1 MPTAVLRRYTPPTCT
16 LEIAATGSALS
27 RWTDRTV
34 LKNVRF
40 NLSFD
45 DPKLPPE
52 KQITVSGNRSQLES
66 LCQTV
71 AAYVQHL
78 LNAAPDQISWEPAL
92 RTVNRDQDSRDQ
104 AIGETA
110 LAESPLA
117 ETPAAQAPLA
127 PNGIALHPKGLLSH
141 DLHLGDLATA
151 ESGATVHLSTLQL
164 FDLANALEDY
174 QTEALSLPTLERSWL
189 KMPQGSLKIAA
200 SAILALGVTG
210 ILGKFVVDLSRPT
223 VQTATA
229 PTQPSEREVNSELSR
244 ELFPT
249 LSPPP
254 DNANP
259 SITVQPLPPPPPDG
273 VSQSN
278 SPGLPPVGVTEPPA
292 NPQPPVEAPAPA
304 TAPAPNAE
312 APSLTII
319 PNPDGAASTAAPPVL
334 EPSDPAEP
342 PRLAGVDPAA
352 SALRSSQSSEL
363 DAETNIATD
372 STAFDTIPQV
382 AEIRGYFQQ
391 RWQPPTELTQ
401 TLEYRLLLNADGS
414 LQRIV
419 PLGQASANFID
430 RTNMPL
436 MGEPFVS
443 ATSDGSTPQIRL
455 VLKPDG
461 KVQSFLEY
469 AN

>member
-52 KQITVSGNRSQLES
+52 KQVTLSGDRSQLET
-66 LCQTV
+66 LCQAV
-71 AAYVQHL
+71 GAYVQHL
-78 LNAAPDQISWEPAL
+78 LDAAPDQIAWEPAL
-92 RTVNRDQDSRDQ
+92 QSVRRDQPV
-104 AIGETA
+104 GETA
-110 LAESPLA
+110 LAEA
-117 ETPAAQAPLA
+117 PAAEMPPPAA
-127 PNGIALHPKGLLSH
+127 SGVALQPKGLLSH

-164 FDLANALEDY
+164 FDLANALEEY
-174 QTEALSLPTLERSWL
+174 QAEALSLPALERSWL
-189 KMPQGSLKIAA
+189 KLPQGSLKIAA
-200 SAILALGVTG
+200 STILALGITG

-254 DNANP
+254 NNPSP
-259 SITVQPLPPPPPDG
+259 SITIQPLPPPPPDG
-273 VSQSN
+273 AAQSN
-278 SPGLPPVGVTEPPA
+278 SAGLPPVGVTEPPS

-312 APSLTII
+312 APSVTII

-352 SALRSSQSSEL
+352 SALRASQSSEL
-363 DAETNIATD
+363 ESAETNIAAG

-382 AEIRGYFQQ
+382 AEIRGYFQE
-391 RWQPPTELTQ
+391 RWQPPAELTQ
-401 TLEYRLLLNADGS
+401 TLEYRLLLSADGS

-461 KVQSFLEY
+461 RVQSFLEY